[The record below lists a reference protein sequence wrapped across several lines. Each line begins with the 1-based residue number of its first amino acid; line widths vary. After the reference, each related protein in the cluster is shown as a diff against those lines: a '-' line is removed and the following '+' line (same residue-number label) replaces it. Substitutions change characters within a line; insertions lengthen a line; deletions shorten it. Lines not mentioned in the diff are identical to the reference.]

1 MSEAVTTIDTTMH
14 NVNVIELHIA
24 TCRNCQEELQLFPK
38 LQAHIDS
45 YISCHK
51 PLTEIDVHRT
61 TYYGYCPIGLDGQT
75 DDASNP
81 IGYYFDHEEEE

>member
-24 TCRNCQEELQLFPK
+24 TCRNCQEELQEQPTLR
-38 LQAHIDS
+38 AHIDS
-45 YISCHK
+45 YITCHK

-61 TYYGYCPIGLDGQT
+61 VYYGYCPIGLDGLT
-75 DDASNP
+75 DDAGNP
-81 IGYYFDHEEEE
+81 IGYYHEEEE